1 MRFISKNRL
10 RGLFLLLI
18 ILIIAAC
25 AKISAPTG
33 GLRDKLPPV
42 VVKSVPENKAKN
54 FAGEKVVI
62 TFDEYVSLDNINEKF
77 MVSPPMKK
85 KPRVF
90 MKGKSVIVEY
100 EDVLRENTTYT
111 FYFLD
116 AIKDLNEGNI
126 LDNFQFVFS
135 TGPVIDSLS
144 VTGYLF
150 NAVNLEVPE
159 KTQVMLYSNLTD
171 SAVIKDLPDYIS
183 RVDPS
188 GYFRID
194 NVKEGEYRLYGIKDD
209 DNSKNYNRSEEE
221 FAFLDS
227 AILVSAGGSYIP
239 VVKDTITRKPVTAVS
254 KTATPAKAPVVV
266 AAPLKSEYQ
275 MSLFSAKKTAH
286 YLSASPRSTKNLM
299 TYIFSLPP
307 DTMKVELSIP
317 DAGREKY
324 FIQESR
330 RGDTLKIWITDSSLY
345 SQTLIPTILKYPFT
359 DSLGVL
365 GYKVD
370 SIPMRFVTPRPTRG
384 TKIVI
389 PSLKVENN
397 ITGGAIKP
405 GTRVVFRAESPFN
418 QPDTSLIK
426 FYERVDSVKIKVPY
440 RFYIDSINPQKLV
453 LDAKLIPK
461 KKYLLIAESSAF
473 SNILN
478 EKSDSIG
485 INFTVRDAESYNKL
499 TLEIINCPC
508 PAIVQLMSNS
518 ETILTKATIIKD
530 GSVEFPLLDPGMYR
544 IRVIYDLNG
553 DGEWTTGDFMTG
565 RQPEPVSY
573 YTSEV
578 EIKAGWDVTQKW
590 DLKLKNFKEQK
601 LRQKPK
607 TR

>member
-1 MRFISKNRL
+1 MNKNRL

-42 VVKSVPENKAKN
+42 VVKSIPENKAKN
-54 FAGEKVVI
+54 FAGESVVI
-62 TFDEYVSLDNINEKF
+62 TFDEYVTLDNISEKF
-77 MVSPPMKK
+77 MVSPPMQK

-100 EDVLRENTTYT
+100 EDELRENTTYT

-126 LDNFQFVFS
+126 LDNYQFVFS

-144 VTGYLF
+144 VTGYVF
-150 NAVNLEVPE
+150 NAENLEVPE
-159 KTQVMLYSNLTD
+159 KTQVILYSDLTD
-171 SAVIKDLPDYIS
+171 SAVIKNLPDYIS

-194 NVKEGEYRLYGIKDD
+194 NVKEGEYRLYGIKDE
-209 DNSKNYNRSEEE
+209 DNSKNYNRKEEE

-227 AILVSAGGSYIP
+227 AIIVSAGGSYIQ
-239 VVKDTITRKPVTAVS
+239 VVKDTATRKPLAAAT
-254 KTATPAKAPVVV
+254 KTTTPAKAPVPV

-275 MSLFSAKKTAH
+275 MSLFLAEKTAH
-286 YLSASPRSTKNLM
+286 YLSGSSRVTKNLM

-307 DTMKVELSIP
+307 DTMKVVLSIP

-330 RGDTLKIWITDSSLY
+330 KGDTLKIWITDSSLY
-345 SQTLIPTILKYPFT
+345 SQALISTILKYPFT
-359 DSLGVL
+359 DTSGVL
-365 GYKVD
+365 SYKVD

-384 TKIVI
+384 AKTIV

-405 GTRVVFRAESPFN
+405 GTRVVFKTESPFN

-426 FYERVDSVKIKVPY
+426 FYERVDSLKIKVPY
-440 RFYIDSINPQKLV
+440 RFYIDSLNPGKLV

-461 KKYLLIAESSAF
+461 KKYLLIADSAAF

-485 INFTVRDAESYNKL
+485 FNFTVRDADSYNKL
-499 TLEIINCPC
+499 TLEISNCTC
-508 PAIVQLMSNS
+508 PAIVNLMSNS
-518 ETILTKATIIKD
+518 ESLLAKANILKDEII
-530 GSVEFPLLDPGMYR
+530 EFPLLEPGIYR
-544 IRVIYDLNG
+544 ISVIYDLNG

-565 RQPEPVSY
+565 RQPEPVSF

-590 DLKLKNFKEQK
+590 DLKQKNFKEQK
-601 LRQKPK
+601 LRQKPR